1 MYAHKS
7 LANAHLPTIRTSRV
21 NIFCL
26 CFGHTKQCSRITANC
41 ALGTLYN
48 IGDLIGVGSMEDM
61 GLTSIM
67 PSPRINLHSAS
78 QLVYVYHYRK
88 EVLQVFEPL

>member
-7 LANAHLPTIRTSRV
+7 LANAHLPTRRTSRV
-21 NIFCL
+21 NIF

-41 ALGTLYN
+41 ALGTLCN

-67 PSPRINLHSAS
+67 PLPRINLQSAS

-88 EVLQVFEPL
+88 EVLQVFESL